1 MKKNTVIQVV
11 VSIFLLVVAGRFG
24 WTFVCQPGPSSVS
37 PPPPP
42 GLAGSP
48 RVLGLPRPNSGTFTS
63 EQAEAKKHLIL
74 SNSPSGPL
82 KDWKNPDMGL
92 AIHVG
97 AEDRLTVY
105 AVTPPF
111 GDAIERRARVTVD
124 DIHRLERSILQFG
137 NPHGVLITSER
148 PLQSSA
154 VIHDLLKVLF
164 IPSVQILYVGQ
175 P

>member
-1 MKKNTVIQVV
+1 
-11 VSIFLLVVAGRFG
+11 
-24 WTFVCQPGPSSVS
+24 
-37 PPPPP
+37 
-42 GLAGSP
+42 
-48 RVLGLPRPNSGTFTS
+48 
-63 EQAEAKKHLIL
+63 
-74 SNSPSGPL
+74 
-82 KDWKNPDMGL
+82 MGL

-111 GDAIERRARVTVD
+111 GDAIEKRAQVTVD
-124 DIHRLERSILQFG
+124 DIQQLERSIIQFG

-164 IPSVQILYVGQ
+164 VPSIQIFYVAQ